1 MASLKFWIEAECV
14 SVADLQERL
23 GQCVRVTDIKK
34 LISALSDVSFPLQT
48 ALT

>member
-1 MASLKFWIEAECV
+1 MASLKFWIEAECA

-23 GQCVRVTDIKK
+23 GQCVRVTDNKK